1 MLMDRYRIEI
11 NVSVIEK
18 SPQGRLV
25 PTRSVLHRD
34 ALLHVESD
42 AEALEQAKTYAEGW
56 IAGELAR
63 THADVIDT
71 TVVAPVELP

>member
-18 SPQGRLV
+18 GPGGRLV

-34 ALLHVESD
+34 ALLHTESD
-42 AEALEQAKTYAEGW
+42 AEALEQARAYADGW
-56 IAGELAR
+56 IGGELAR
-63 THADVIDT
+63 SHPNVIDAHE
-71 TVVAPVELP
+71 VAPVEMP